1 MKNYLFIFLATVLFC
16 ISCTQEMVDVSDST
30 DITEADLFLV
40 SNDFKQ
46 YERIVKE
53 DGRILKNALKALT
66 QEEKERYFS
75 LMNSA
80 SLDMTEEEYVNIV
93 SEIKELTGID
103 TDARLHKLHD
113 ARMNLISK
121 INFSKVELLKAM
133 QRHCLNMRAIPRSR
147 STNEADTEECLYD
160 CSLIYNRVYSSC
172 DPTDGYGPGHNPKD
186 DIDTKRELW
195 EGTKYCE
202 MIASAAFDQC
212 AIYC

>member
-1 MKNYLFIFLATVLFC
+1 MKHYFIILLATVLLC
-16 ISCTQEMVDVSDST
+16 TSCTQEMVDINDST

-40 SNDFKQ
+40 SDDFKQ

-121 INFSKVELLKAM
+121 ITFSKVDLLKAM

-147 STNEADTEECLYD
+147 STSEADTEECLYE
-160 CSLIYNRVYSSC
+160 CSQIYWQVFTSCKPAYGSNSSWE
-172 DPTDGYGPGHNPKD
+172 DG
-186 DIDTKRELW
+186 
-195 EGTKYCE
+195 KYCE
-202 MIASAAFDQC
+202 MVASAAYDDC
-212 AIYC
+212 AKHC

>member
-1 MKNYLFIFLATVLFC
+1 MYYKFLNLLLLFVFC
-16 ISCTQEMVDVSDST
+16 ISYSNSANIST
-30 DITEADLFLV
+30 EEEVITEADLFLV
-40 SNDFKQ
+40 SDDFNQ

-75 LMNSA
+75 LMHSA

-121 INFSKVELLKAM
+121 ITFSKVDLLKAM
-133 QRHCLNMRAIPRSR
+133 QRHCLNMRTIPMSR
-147 STNEADTEECLYD
+147 SISEASTEECLYD
-160 CSLIYNRVYSSC
+160 CSLIYTQVYSTC
-172 DPTDGYGPGHNPKD
+172 DPTDGYGPGAPDPNRD
-186 DIDTKRELW
+186 LW
-195 EGTKYCE
+195 NETKYCE
-202 MIASAAFDQC
+202 MVASAAYDDC
-212 AIYC
+212 AKYC